1 MPASPALAA
10 SIAAFRARRLVWSEI
25 DLIILLAVEICNAL
39 SFVSKITSWTFCE
52 EVPSSL
58 VALINL
64 SIVVSP
70 CSLADET
77 SSMVELRDLIRN
89 IISDLIQSSANNIN
103 KINKCDKTILWDVKG
118 ETKKRSIKYK
128 EDSNKKKYLNSLIIN
143 FSHECRE
150 AYYSLREF
158 LDEHYIFSPEVQKSD
173 AKAQVVVEWLFNILK
188 TNYKLMPL
196 NVRNEVDKSIILE
209 VQKNLSLKNIF
220 NKLQKNNQNIV
231 YLEKKIKEQKEDK
244 QNEYN
249 EIKDK
254 VVSRKVAT
262 YIATMSDSY
271 AEGMYRNLIGSKVDF
286 II

>member
-1 MPASPALAA
+1 M
-10 SIAAFRARRLVWSEI
+10 
-25 DLIILLAVEICNAL
+25 
-39 SFVSKITSWTFCE
+39 
-52 EVPSSL
+52 
-58 VALINL
+58 
-64 SIVVSP
+64 
-70 CSLADET
+70 
-77 SSMVELRDLIRN
+77 
-89 IISDLIQSSANNIN
+89 
-103 KINKCDKTILWDVKG
+103 WDVKG

-249 EIKDK
+249 ETKDK